1 MSGVATGNAVGVL
14 ANLATMACAAA
25 TLASEEAF
33 DPPDELVLPEP
44 AELQAEI
51 TVMTAASPLMA
62 MAVREFRR
70 RFLFGRVSIVLER
83 SVVYKAVTPVV

>member
-1 MSGVATGNAVGVL
+1 LDPADPAAEVELLELGV
-14 ANLATMACAAA
+14 
-25 TLASEEAF
+25 
-33 DPPDELVLPEP
+33 
-44 AELQAEI
+44 LQAEI

-70 RFLFGRVSIVLER
+70 RFLFGCVSIVLER